1 VSLVGGTDFQ
11 LRGESNLADV
21 HWMCEAKKTIH
32 SERRLPTVSELRWA
46 GSFLKA
52 LVGASEND

>member
-1 VSLVGGTDFQ
+1 
-11 LRGESNLADV
+11 
-21 HWMCEAKKTIH
+21 MCEPKKTIH

-52 LVGASEND
+52 FVGASESD